1 MEMNYLFRR
10 SITTVSHCYW
20 HFSAPIDCW
29 SHCTA
34 ELLSKLYIDRYQ
46 I

>member
-1 MEMNYLFRR
+1 MKINYFFRR
-10 SITTVSHCYW
+10 PITSVSHCYW

-29 SHCTA
+29 SHSSA
-34 ELLSKLYIDRYQ
+34 ELLPTHHIDRYQ